1 MLNLFYISLIYK
13 FVKNL
18 LINDRYGV
26 IFFQYY
32 YSMILIFLTL
42 VVGIVLAFVFRD
54 KVKQE
59 VSTILQ
65 DNLVTTYQDDPDKQ
79 STIDWIQENV
89 SISMSI
95 CFDF

>member
-1 MLNLFYISLIYK
+1 MIC
-13 FVKNL
+13 
-18 LINDRYGV
+18 
-26 IFFQYY
+26 FQYY

-54 KVKQE
+54 KVKEE

-65 DNLVTTYQDDPDKQ
+65 ENLVTTYQDDPDKQ

-89 SISMSI
+89 SISMRIRWIFSSVKVT
-95 CFDF
+95 